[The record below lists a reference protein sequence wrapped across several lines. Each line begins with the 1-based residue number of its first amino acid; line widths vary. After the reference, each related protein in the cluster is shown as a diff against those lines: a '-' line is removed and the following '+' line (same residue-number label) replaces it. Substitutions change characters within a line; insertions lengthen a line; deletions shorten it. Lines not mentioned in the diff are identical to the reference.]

1 MQSFPPVGGGP
12 IITPDDVKVI
22 VEDIVLFCVMPTFL
36 FMIFV
41 YFYFRQIKQ
50 RSQIRNKSVHT
61 ELEISPPLYENNNE
75 TKFKS
80 IENKQTTTTADN
92 STGDSNKKKIGLFEY
107 IIIDTIVFLILCFV
121 FIYLE

>member
-12 IITPDDVKVI
+12 IITPDDVKII

-50 RSQIRNKSVHT
+50 RRQIRNKSVHT

-80 IENKQTTTTADN
+80 MLLYFETNV
-92 STGDSNKKKIGLFEY
+92 SLSNKANFTDVFPSSNVIFR
-107 IIIDTIVFLILCFV
+107 IIKTVQI
-121 FIYLE
+121 

>member
-12 IITPDDVKVI
+12 IITPDDVKII

-50 RSQIRNKSVHT
+50 RRQIRNKSVHT

-80 IENKQTTTTADN
+80 IENKQTTTTTDS
-92 STGDSNKKKIGLFEY
+92 STEDSSKKIGLFEY
-107 IIIDTIVFLILCFV
+107 IIIDTLVLLILCFV

>member
-12 IITPDDVKVI
+12 IITPDDIKVI

-50 RSQIRNKSVHT
+50 RRQIRNKSVHT

-92 STGDSNKKKIGLFEY
+92 STEDRNKKIGLFEY
-107 IIIDTIVFLILCFV
+107 IIIDTFVLLILCFV

>member
-12 IITPDDVKVI
+12 IITPDDVKII
-22 VEDIVLFCVMPTFL
+22 VEDIVLFCVMPTFF

-50 RSQIRNKSVHT
+50 RRQIRNKSVHT

-80 IENKQTTTTADN
+80 IENKQTTTTTDN
-92 STGDSNKKKIGLFEY
+92 STEDSNKKIGLFEY
-107 IIIDTIVFLILCFV
+107 IIIDTLVLLILCFV
-121 FIYLE
+121 LIYLK

>member
-22 VEDIVLFCVMPTFL
+22 VEDIVLLCVMPTFL

-50 RSQIRNKSVHT
+50 RRQIRNKSVHT

-92 STGDSNKKKIGLFEY
+92 STEDRNKKIGLFEY
-107 IIIDTIVFLILCFV
+107 IIIDTFVLLILCFV

>member
-12 IITPDDVKVI
+12 IITPDDIKVI

-50 RSQIRNKSVHT
+50 RRQIRNKSVHT
-61 ELEISPPLYENNNE
+61 ELEISPPLYENNNG

-92 STGDSNKKKIGLFEY
+92 STEDRNKKIGLFEY
-107 IIIDTIVFLILCFV
+107 IIIDTFVLLILCFV